1 MSVVKPK
8 ANQLLDN
15 IRLLSQTQSL
25 ENQNQSDCLV
35 TFGTR
40 LKTTLCLVYDQSLFA
55 SRKRIASAD
64 KYPSIFFVPNG
75 GYSKFL
81 IRILQL

>member
-15 IRLLSQTQSL
+15 IRLLSQTQSI

-35 TFGTR
+35 TFGTQ
-40 LKTTLCLVYDQSLFA
+40 LKTMHSVS
-55 SRKRIASAD
+55 
-64 KYPSIFFVPNG
+64 SI
-75 GYSKFL
+75 
-81 IRILQL
+81 